1 MSERTWRMKQQLRRA
16 VGDMVTDRRDNPA
29 ACRLIDL
36 WNRRLERGD
45 VPLHY
50 PTLTAAVRAGRTT
63 LTFRC
68 PACDLIGEADVRAF
82 DRHPHASISS
92 LIPALTCPRCTPNGP
107 FVKLL
112 RLS

>member
-1 MSERTWRMKQQLRRA
+1 MKQQLRRA
-16 VGDMVTDRRDNPA
+16 VGDIVTDRRDNPA

-36 WNRRLERGD
+36 WNRRLD
-45 VPLHY
+45 VDVVMYRCTTRPSQ
-50 PTLTAAVRAGRTT
+50 PPCAPAGLQ
-63 LTFRC
+63 LTFRS
-68 PACDLIGEADVRAF
+68 PACGLIGDADVRAF

-92 LIPALTCPRCTPNGP
+92 LIPALTCPRYMPNGP